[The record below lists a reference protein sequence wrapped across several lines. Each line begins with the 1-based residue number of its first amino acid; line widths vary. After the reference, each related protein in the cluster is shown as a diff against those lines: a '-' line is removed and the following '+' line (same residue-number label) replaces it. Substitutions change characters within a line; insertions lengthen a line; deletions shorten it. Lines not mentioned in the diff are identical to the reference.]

1 MILVKK
7 VKQKLLLF
15 FILACIFIL
24 AGFLTNN
31 YLEKKSQDYVSQVKN
46 TQKILRIKENHLTE
60 ILNRTLSEIENGGIE
75 ALFNKSELP
84 DFQSEGYTVLCYKND
99 TLRFWSDNN
108 VQIGTL
114 YDRTGLDSAFIQIG
128 NGWYYVKR
136 IIENDIKLVGF
147 ILVKNDYRYT
157 NDYLKSYFQS
167 DFNLPQDA
175 KIGTKSNG
183 NDIFT
188 EEGKYIFSIEF
199 KNNTTLSEQN
209 YVLIFVLYLIG
220 LFLLIGFIFIVHKS
234 ISQYYKSNL
243 LFFLGF
249 TLDIIIIR
257 LLTFNFRIPVELY
270 KSPLFSP
277 MYFASSELLPSF
289 GDLLINAILFLVLA
303 WVFYKHF
310 KVASKLYR
318 KINSYLRLCISCI
331 GVIIIAFLYKYVLQV
346 IQSIVIDSTI
356 PYTLNNVFNL
366 ETYSLVGFLI
376 IAMIVLGFVLIA
388 KRILDTLFNLTE
400 RATGFIFSAVF
411 AMIVILIMSLLRFKI
426 EWFASVSFSVFL
438 VGVWLF
444 RKQVGKSN
452 IFSRIIFILIFFSLV
467 CTHILHNSNN
477 YKETEKRKSL
487 AQKLS
492 NSQDPIAEFLFDGIE
507 EKIMS
512 DKLLKEKILK
522 YKGDEFGI
530 SSYIS
535 KNYFTGYWDKY
546 RIQITLCRQNDSL
559 FIKPAMINQNCY
571 EYFDDLIQEFGKAT
585 TTSNLFMLN
594 YGTGG
599 NSYLSRLSFP
609 VDSAN
614 TVNVYIEMYS
624 KFIPKGLGYPE
635 LLIDK
640 KIFLNTDLS
649 SYSYARYRN
658 KELVDA
664 YGKYYYS
671 ILQDP
676 NDTVVGDIGFF
687 NRNGYDHLYYKI
699 DDTSSLVISK
709 KQSSLLEIIAPFS
722 LLFLFFAI
730 FLLLLFLIVTFPFR
744 FNDIRLNFKN
754 RLQVSMISI
763 IIISFI
769 LIGISM
775 YYYIRNLNENK
786 NIDALSE
793 KALSILIETQSKLA
807 EYDSLTPELE
817 NYMSNSL
824 VKFSNVFFT
833 DINLFNLNGDLIA
846 SSRPQ
851 IFNEGLVSYKINP
864 LAYNE
869 LVYKNK
875 TIFIHKEKIGSLE
888 FYSAYLPFYNYQN
901 KLIAYLNLPYFAKE
915 NELKQEL
922 STFMMTFINI
932 YVFLIAMAII
942 IALFIA
948 GRMTRPLKEIREKI
962 GQVKLGGKN
971 EKITWVREDDEI
983 GSLVSE
989 YNRMIDELSLSAEL
1003 LAKSERESA
1012 WREMAKQVA
1021 HEIKNPLT
1029 PMKLSV
1035 QYLEKAWREK
1045 APDWEQKFGRF
1056 TFTLI
1061 EQIESLSAIA
1071 TAFSDFAKMPRSEME
1086 KVYLP
1091 EVLNTSIATF
1101 TGSKT
1106 NIQYELLQEKELFIL
1121 ADKKQIIRVFNN
1133 LITNA
1138 IQAIGNQKNGL
1149 IVIKANRE
1157 DNKVI
1162 ISVKDN
1168 GPGIPEDQKSKIFIP
1183 NFSTKS
1189 EGMGLGLAMV
1199 KSIIEGHGGVIWFQS
1214 HEGEGANFIFE
1225 LPAFNEK
1232 EV

>member
-1 MILVKK
+1 MILLRK
-7 VKQKLLLF
+7 VKQKLLLV
-15 FILACIFIL
+15 FILACVFIL
-24 AGFLTNN
+24 AGFLTNK
-31 YLEKKSQDYVSQVKN
+31 YLEKKSKNNASQVKN
-46 TQKILRIKENHLTE
+46 TEQILWAKENRLEEILNITLREIKENVL
-60 ILNRTLSEIENGGIE
+60 E
-75 ALFNKSELP
+75 ALFCKSETD
-84 DFQSEGYTVLCYKND
+84 DFQSEGFTILGFKND
-99 TLRFWSDNN
+99 TLKFWSDNN
-108 VQIGTL
+108 VQTGTI
-114 YDRTGLDSAFIQIG
+114 YNQTVRDSSFIQIG

-136 IIENDIKLVGF
+136 IKENDIKVVGL
-147 ILVKNDYRYT
+147 ILIKNDYRYD
-157 NDYLKSYFQS
+157 NDYLKSCFQS

-175 KIGTKSNG
+175 KIETIRNG

-188 EEGKYIFSIEF
+188 KDGKYVFSLVF
-199 KNNTTLSEQN
+199 KNKKVFSDQSN
-209 YVLIFVLYLIG
+209 VLIFILYLIG
-220 LFLLIGFIFIVHKS
+220 FFFFVVFVFIVHKC
-234 ISQYYKSNL
+234 ISEYYRSTL
-243 LFFLGF
+243 LFIPGF

-257 LLTFNFRIPVELY
+257 LLIFHFKIPGELY
-270 KSPLFSP
+270 NFPLFSP
-277 MYFASSELLPSF
+277 VYYASSELLPSF
-289 GDLLINAILFLVLA
+289 GDLLINALLFIVLA
-303 WVFYKHF
+303 WAFYKHF
-310 KVASKLYR
+310 EVDSKLHR
-318 KINSYLRLCISCI
+318 KINSYLRLCISFF
-331 GVIIIAFLYKYVLQV
+331 GVIIMAVLYKYTLQI

-356 PYTLNNVFNL
+356 PYTLNNIFNL
-366 ETYSLVGFLI
+366 EAYSLVGFLI
-376 IAMIVLGFVLIA
+376 IASIVLGLVLIS
-388 KRILDTLFNLTE
+388 KKLLDILFKLTE
-400 RATGFIFSAVF
+400 RANGFLFSAAF
-411 AMIVILIMSLLRFKI
+411 AVIVILVMSLLHFKI
-426 EWFASVSFSVFL
+426 TWFASISFCAFL
-438 VGVWLF
+438 FGMWLF
-444 RKQVGKSN
+444 RRRVGMSN

-467 CTHILHNSNN
+467 CTHILHNSNK

-492 NSQDPIAEFLFDGIE
+492 NSQDPIAEFLFDGVK
-507 EKIMS
+507 EKINS
-512 DKLLKEKILK
+512 DKLLKEKILN
-522 YKGDEFGI
+522 YRGEEFGI
-530 SSYIS
+530 SNYIL
-535 KNYFTGYWDKY
+535 KNYFVGYWDKY
-546 RIQITLCRQNDSL
+546 QIQITLCRQNDSL
-559 FIKPAMINQNCY
+559 FIKPAMINQNCNA
-571 EYFDDLIQEFGKAT
+571 YFGDLIREFGKAT
-585 TTSNLFMLN
+585 TTSDLFMLN

-599 NSYLSRLSFP
+599 NSYLSCLSFP
-609 VDSAN
+609 VDSSS

-649 SYSYARYRN
+649 GYSYARYRN
-658 KELVDA
+658 NELVDA

-671 ILQDP
+671 IIQDP
-676 NDTVVGDIGFF
+676 NDTIVGDIGFF
-687 NRNGYDHLYYKI
+687 NRNGYEHLFYKI
-699 DDTSSLVISK
+699 DDTSSLIISK

-730 FLLLLFLIVTFPFR
+730 FLLLFFLIVTFPFK
-744 FNDIRLNFKN
+744 FNDLRLNFKN

-786 NIDALSE
+786 NIEALSE

-833 DINLFNLNGDLIA
+833 DINLFDLNGDLIA

-869 LVYKNK
+869 LMFKNK

-888 FYSAYLPFYNYQN
+888 FYSAYLPFYNHQN

-932 YVFLIAMAII
+932 YVFLIAVAII

-971 EKITWVREDDEI
+971 EKITWAREDDEI

-1035 QYLEKAWREK
+1035 QYLEKAWKEK
-1045 APDWEQKFGRF
+1045 APDWDQKFERF
-1056 TFTLI
+1056 TITLI

-1091 EVLNTSIATF
+1091 EVLNTSISTF

-1106 NIQYELLQEKELFIL
+1106 VIQHELLQEKELFII

-1138 IQAIGNQKNGL
+1138 IQAIGNKNDGL
-1149 IVIKANRE
+1149 ILIKASKE
-1157 DNKVI
+1157 DDKVI
-1162 ISVKDN
+1162 ISVRDN
-1168 GPGIPEDQKSKIFIP
+1168 GPGIAEDQKSKIFIP
-1183 NFSTKS
+1183 NFSTKT

-1199 KSIIEGHGGVIWFQS
+1199 KSIIEGHGGAIWFQS
-1214 HEGEGANFIFE
+1214 REGEGANFIFE

-1232 EV
+1232 